1 MLIDSA
7 KSIAHKVSYYFVAL
21 SGQASQSIFHF
32 LLGLVL
38 VMALSPEGFGIFA
51 IAQVLAFL
59 NMKVSDAMAGIPLSV
74 YRSQAKTNAEK
85 RAYEYLFT
93 SVNLLISTVGA
104 VLIFG
109 MVRMWLDNNSAAVLS
124 ALFVFTYTLRGFGRG
139 ISFARRE
146 PVYATRSDLVYVVVA
161 VAILFSFKWHAEDFQ
176 VASVLLSL
184 SIANFVA
191 LAFLSPGFV
200 RLQIACPWKANLSSY
215 KKVWKEG
222 SAWNLVGAA
231 STELTANAHSYIIAL
246 FAGPQAFAPIA
257 AVSVLLRPLNVIMG
271 SLILLERPQ
280 LSEQIMSND
289 EGGARQ
295 TRTLFLSLLLFSWS
309 LINLIVFVFWNQI
322 FETLFAGKYLED
334 QVFWILVALS
344 GIFLL
349 RCIYALPRL
358 ELQSRK
364 KFQPLAMAAVYAC
377 PVSVIATSVLFFTK
391 GVTASLLGIFLGDAV
406 LLSLLLSLFL
416 NVREPEPC

>member
-7 KSIAHKVSYYFVAL
+7 KSVARKISYYFVAL

-32 LLGLVL
+32 LLGLLL
-38 VMALSPEGFGIFA
+38 VMVLSPEGFGIFA
-51 IAQVLAFL
+51 IAQLLAFL
-59 NMKVSDAMAGIPLSV
+59 NMKVSDAIVGIPLSV
-74 YRSQAKTNAEK
+74 YRSQAKTGTEQK
-85 RAYEYLFT
+85 AYEYLFT

-146 PVYATRSDLVYVVVA
+146 PMYATRSDLVYVVVA
-161 VAILFSFKWHAEDFQ
+161 VAILFSFKWYAEDYQ
-176 VASVLLSL
+176 VTSVLLSL

-191 LAFLSPGFV
+191 LAFLSPGFL
-200 RLQIACPWKANLSSY
+200 RLQITCPWKANLSSY

-222 SAWNLVGAA
+222 SAWNLAEAA
-231 STELTANAHSYIIAL
+231 SMELTANAHSYIIAL

-257 AVSVLLRPLNVIMG
+257 AVSVLFRPLNVIMG

-280 LSEQIMSND
+280 LSEHIATNNKR
-289 EGGARQ
+289 GAHQ
-295 TRTLFLSLLLFSWS
+295 TRAVFTSLLLLSWG
-309 LINLIVFVFWNQI
+309 LINLIVFLFWDHI
-322 FETLFAGKYLED
+322 FASLFAGKYLED
-334 QVFWILVALS
+334 QVFGILVILS
-344 GIFLL
+344 GIFLF
-349 RCIYALPRL
+349 RCVSALPRL
-358 ELQSRK
+358 EFQSRK
-364 KFQPLAMAAVYAC
+364 KFQPLAMAAIYAC
-377 PVSVIATSVLFFTK
+377 PVSVIATSVLFFSK
-391 GVTASLLGIFLGDAV
+391 GVSASLLGIFLGDAV

-416 NVREPEPC
+416 NVREPKPC